1 MGLSSRTNKTSNK
14 PVYGA
19 AIEGAA
25 NDVTSAYRAQQP
37 KITGITDQL
46 GTLVPQLMDSFTT
59 GDRNV
64 NMARDYNADVL
75 SGKYLGANPYIDD
88 VIDSTGNDVRNQ
100 ATASFGT
107 RGLVGGSA
115 HSDIVSRNVANNAST
130 MRLADYNTERGRMDG
145 AVGSAAGLSAAS
157 QIPLASLMSILQAQ
171 GMPVQTAAGAGNA
184 VGGLLGNYQNTT
196 EKRTPSLMDSIGQAL
211 QIGSTVSGFF
221 PAGGR

>member
-1 MGLSSRTNKTSNK
+1 MGLSSKSSKSSNK
-14 PVYGA
+14 PIFETEIKNA
-19 AIEGAA
+19 AGQ
-25 NDVTSAYRAQQP
+25 VTNAYNQQAP

-75 SGKYLGANPYIDD
+75 SGKYLGANPYIDG
-88 VIDSTGNDVRNQ
+88 VIESTGNDVRNQ
-100 ATASFGT
+100 ATASLGT

-115 HSDIVSRNVANNAST
+115 QSDIVSRNVGNMAGQ

-171 GMPVQTAAGAGNA
+171 GMPVQTAAGAGSA
-184 VGGLLGNYQNTT
+184 VGGLLGPYMNQTT
-196 EKRTPSLMDSIGQAL
+196 KENQGLGGGLASI
-211 QIGSTVSGFF
+211 IGSGLAGWASGGFK
-221 PAGGR
+221 

>member
-1 MGLSSRTNKTSNK
+1 MGLSSRSSKSSNK
-14 PVYGA
+14 PVYSA

-46 GTLVPQLMDSFTT
+46 GTLTPGLMETFMK
-59 GDRNV
+59 GDANV
-64 NMARDYNADVL
+64 NAARGYNSDVL
-75 SGKYLGANPYIDD
+75 SGKYLGNNPHLQG

-115 HSDIVSRNVANNAST
+115 HSDIVSRNVANNAGQL
-130 MRLADYNTERGRMDG
+130 RLADYNAERSRMDG

-157 QIPLASLMSILQAQ
+157 QIPLASLLEILKAQ
-171 GMPVQTAAGAGNA
+171 GMPVQTAAGAGSA
-184 VGGLLGNYQNTT
+184 VGGLLGSYQNSKET
-196 EKRTPSLMDSIGQAL
+196 RSPSLMDSIGQAL
-211 QIGSTVSGFF
+211 QIGSTVAGF
-221 PAGGR
+221 GK

>member
-1 MGLSSRTNKTSNK
+1 MGLSSRSTKSSNK
-14 PVYGA
+14 PVYST

-46 GTLVPQLMDSFTT
+46 GTAVPGLMETFMR
-59 GDRNV
+59 GDANV
-64 NMARDYNADVL
+64 NLARDYNADVL

-100 ATASFGT
+100 ATASLGT

-130 MRLADYNTERGRMDG
+130 IRLADYATERGRMDG

-171 GMPVQTAAGAGNA
+171 GMPVQTAAGAGSA
-184 VGGLLGNYQNTT
+184 VGGLLGPYTNQTT
-196 EKRTPSLMDSIGQAL
+196 RESQGIGGGLASI
-211 QIGSTVSGFF
+211 IGSGLAGWASGGF
-221 PAGGR
+221 G